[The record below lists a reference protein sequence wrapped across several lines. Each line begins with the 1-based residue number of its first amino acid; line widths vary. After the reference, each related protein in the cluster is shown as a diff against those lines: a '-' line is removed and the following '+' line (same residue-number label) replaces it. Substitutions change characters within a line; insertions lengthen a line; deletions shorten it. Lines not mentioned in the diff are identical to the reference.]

1 MKDHEKMKGGMLPK
15 GRRVFLQKMGAL
27 AVMSSFGMSFFASC
41 SSEEDMGPDQDQNLG
56 NGINVTEEKV
66 TIDLEKQNQLKSA
79 GGWILLL
86 EARMLVVNVD
96 GNSFSALTSVCTHSG
111 CDRNWALNQNQFICS
126 CHGSR
131 FDLQGNVLNGPA
143 TRPLSTFATKIEGNV
158 LVVTR

>member
-1 MKDHEKMKGGMLPK
+1 MLPK

>member
-1 MKDHEKMKGGMLPK
+1 MLPK

-79 GGWILLL
+79 GGWILVL

>member
-1 MKDHEKMKGGMLPK
+1 MLPK

-56 NGINVTEEKV
+56 NGINVTAEKV

-79 GGWILLL
+79 GGWILVL